1 MKLDADKLNTLEAAA
16 IAAGREDWA
25 RKLSQHGSTDDWR
38 RRAEIIESRTECTDG
53 TIIQEFLTPE
63 QAAEWA
69 DLARDAAA
77 DALMR
82 GDGQ

>member
-1 MKLDADKLNTLEAAA
+1 MGLEGEVTAK
-16 IAAGREDWA
+16 I
-25 RKLSQHGSTDDWR
+25 LSF
-38 RRAEIIESRTECTDG
+38 RRAERQQPGEHLRTVTARAGSVELRTECTDG

-69 DLARDAAA
+69 DLVRDAAA